1 MPINRIDQRL
11 QHSAHECPHITTGI
25 VGNFVEIG
33 IVPILHLSSD
43 RRFQAEYGTCGLS
56 LRVADST
63 GSSSLTAGS
72 RHGWPVCQYARG
84 CVKRSATHHCGSACI
99 LGALRFASS
108 NLPRPFF
115 CTRAPAS
122 AGPLA
127 LPDTATDRHWGST
140 AGSTRRFHGA
150 SNDCLQVCSPNG
162 LHPES

>member
-84 CVKRSATHHCGSACI
+84 CVKRSATHHCGSACMN
-99 LGALRFASS
+99 GAFRFVSHTLQESQNHKLASRVWKRARLTLNAGELRFRLATKIFHID
-108 NLPRPFF
+108 PRQI
-115 CTRAPAS
+115 A
-122 AGPLA
+122 AG
-127 LPDTATDRHWGST
+127 
-140 AGSTRRFHGA
+140 
-150 SNDCLQVCSPNG
+150 NCLQQLLQTCR
-162 LHPES
+162 E